1 MNLNII
7 KEKTACNTGHRP
19 KGLPWGY
26 DETKS
31 SCLRFKADLKQLYI
45 GAIKYGLKTFL
56 TGMAEG
62 FDMIA
67 AETIIELK
75 KTFPEVKLIAVI
87 PCKDQEKNWR
97 PSQQERY
104 WNIIAQCDDKI
115 ILSNHPTKECFNERN
130 LWMVQHSSVC
140 IACWNGQSSGTGNTV
155 HFANKNGCRVRV
167 INPEN
172 YI

>member
-1 MNLNII
+1 MINII

-26 DETKS
+26 DETRP
-31 SCLRFKADLKQLYI
+31 SCIKFKKDLKQLYI
-45 GAIKYGLKTFL
+45 GAINYGLTTFL

-67 AETIIELK
+67 AETIIKLK
-75 KTFPEVKLIAVI
+75 KDFPEVKLIAVI
-87 PCKDQEKNWR
+87 PCKDQEKRWSL
-97 PSQQERY
+97 SQQERY
-104 WNIIAQCDDKI
+104 WNIVTQCDDKI
-115 ILSNHPTKECFNERN
+115 ILSDHYYADCMNDRN
-130 LWMVQHSSVC
+130 KFMVDHSSVC
-140 IACWNGQSSGTGNTV
+140 IACWNGQRSGTGNTV
-155 HFANKNGCRVRV
+155 RFAKENGCKVRV